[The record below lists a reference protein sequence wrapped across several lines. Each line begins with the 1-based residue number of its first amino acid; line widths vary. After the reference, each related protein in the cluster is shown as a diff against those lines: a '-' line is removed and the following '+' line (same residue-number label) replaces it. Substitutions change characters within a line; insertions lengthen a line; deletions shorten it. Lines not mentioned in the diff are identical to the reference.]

1 MFALL
6 MSINTICV
14 AIHSCVIFYS
24 NFCISLLAY
33 IIIYFIYTENI
44 HEKFKRKIRSQMS
57 ATYVAYKCAK
67 CFVFSHVNEEF
78 IFKIS

>member
-6 MSINTICV
+6 MSINTIC
-14 AIHSCVIFYS
+14 AAFHSYVIFYS
-24 NFCISLLAY
+24 NFCILLLAH

-57 ATYVAYKCAK
+57 AIYVAYKCAK
-67 CFVFSHVNEEF
+67 CFVFSHVNE
-78 IFKIS
+78 